1 MRYTKMNRL
10 FKARELLTIILL
22 LFSTVI
28 IAQTKTITGTV
39 VDDKGESL
47 IGASIFV
54 KGTSNGTI
62 TDMDG
67 NFSIDA
73 SAQDDLV
80 VKFTG
85 YLERTIRVGA
95 QTHIN
100 VAMVEDTQL
109 LDEVVVVGYG
119 VRKKSDV
126 TGAIA
131 QIGDKEMNA
140 MPTEN
145 AMQAMQGK
153 LAGVD
158 ITSNER
164 PGELGNILIRGQRS
178 LGVNTSGNISP
189 GASNAPL
196 YVVDGIILQA
206 LGSETPSG
214 SRTTIGIE
222 NLNPRDI
229 ESINVLKDASATA
242 IYGSRGANGVVIVT
256 TKRGKTGKLSLN
268 YSGTLSIENMH
279 DRTHMMNSA
288 EWIDFSRAA
297 KIYAGTYNGSSTIS
311 YDNDYAVYGKDPY
324 AWANFAKGWANGIWD
339 GSLVDTYDWTAA
351 GLQTAY
357 TNEHTLSASGG
368 TDKVQAYASF
378 GYLHQEGTQP
388 GQGYQRYTAK
398 TTVDLQATDWMKIG
412 ANMNVTWGDQDYGYN
427 FRRSTTGASNLY
439 FALQG
444 MLPYAVPYTPEGD
457 YIRNPGGD
465 VNIINPIREVNIC
478 VNNRQSLRAMGSFY
492 AELNAGKIL
501 KVLDGLRYRFQFGP
515 DFRNWRN
522 GIADAAESING
533 DGNNIA
539 QYNTQSRRSWTLDN
553 LIYYDKT
560 FGKHNI
566 GITLLQSA
574 SALRI
579 ETENMTSFV
588 NSFKE
593 LWYNIGSNSNIRTYS
608 TDLTEEQMLSY
619 MIRLNYGLNDR
630 YLLTVSNRWDA
641 ASQLASGNKWS
652 PFPSVALA
660 WRMEQESFL
669 DNVSW
674 IQQLKLR
681 LGYGR
686 SGNSA
691 VDPYGTSGAVSPT
704 FYHFGAATMTGM
716 IASDPGAGNPVV
728 MANPSLGWEKTNQL
742 NIGLDFSLVKSRIN
756 GSIDIYKSWTSDLLM
771 KKTIPSTTGYTSTW
785 ANVGKTENKGIDIT
799 LNTVNI
805 KTRNFTWTS
814 DLTFSASRNHITE
827 LSNGKVDDVA
837 NGWFIGYSI
846 DANYDYVYDGIWKT
860 SEADE
865 AAKYGRVPGEIKLK
879 DISGPDGVPDGK
891 IDANYD
897 RQVIGKRSP
906 DWVAGFVNTF
916 TYRNWELSC
925 FLYGRFGAK
934 LNNIGVET
942 LSGRFA
948 QREVDYW
955 IADVNENAEYYAPG
969 VGGENGD
976 TYKSAMGYRDGSFIK
991 LRNVSLGYNFSN
1003 QSLKKVNIGN
1013 LKLYAQ
1019 LMNPCL
1025 LYSKIKFI
1033 DPDLG
1038 GSTYNSSVVFGI
1050 NIGF

>member
-1 MRYTKMNRL
+1 MRNTKMKRL

-28 IAQTKTITGTV
+28 IAQTKTISGTV
-39 VDDKGESL
+39 VDDKGESM
-47 IGASIFV
+47 IGASISV
-54 KGTSNGTI
+54 KGTPRGTI
-62 TDMDG
+62 TDVNG

-73 SAQDDLV
+73 SAQDELV
-80 VKFTG
+80 VKYAG
-85 YLERTIRVGA
+85 YLEKVIKVGT

-100 VAMVEDTQL
+100 VAMAENTQM
-109 LDEVVVVGYG
+109 LDELVVVGYG
-119 VRKKSDV
+119 VRKKSDI

-145 AMQAMQGK
+145 ALQAMQGK
-153 LAGVD
+153 VAGVD

-178 LGVNTSGNISP
+178 LGITTSSNTTSGAVNT
-189 GASNAPL
+189 PL
-196 YVVDGIILQA
+196 YVVDGIVQA
-206 LGSETPSG
+206 TTSTE
-214 SRTTIGIE
+214 TIGVGIP

-288 EWIDFSRAA
+288 EWIDFSRVA
-297 KIYAGTYNGSSTIS
+297 KIRSGTYNGSSTIS
-311 YDNDYAVYGKDPY
+311 YDNDQAVYNKDPY
-324 AWANFAKGWANGIWD
+324 AWANFAKGWANGTWD
-339 GSLVDTYDWTAA
+339 GSLVDTYDWTDA

-465 VNIINPIREVNIC
+465 VNIINPIRETNLC
-478 VNNRQSLRAMGSFY
+478 VNNRQSLRAVGSFY
-492 AELNAGKIL
+492 AELNVGKIY
-501 KVLDGLRYRFQFGP
+501 KALDGLRYRFQFGP
-515 DFRNWRN
+515 DFNNYRN

-539 QYNTQSRRSWTLDN
+539 QYNTRQRRAWTLDN

-560 FGKHNI
+560 FGKHSI
-566 GITLLQSA
+566 GLTLLQSA
-574 SALRI
+574 NSVRI
-579 ETENMTSFV
+579 ETENMRSFV
-588 NSFKE
+588 NTFKE
-593 LWYNIGSNSNIRTYS
+593 LWYNLGSKSNIQTYD
-608 TDLTEEQMLSY
+608 TGLTEEQMLSY
-619 MIRLNYGLNDR
+619 MVRLNYGFNDR

-660 WRMEQESFL
+660 WRMEQENFL
-669 DNVSW
+669 NDVPW

-691 VDPYGTSGAVSPT
+691 VDAYGTSGAVSPT
-704 FYHFGAATMTGM
+704 FYHFGTATVTGM
-716 IASDPGAGNPVV
+716 IASDPGAANPVV

-805 KTRNFTWTS
+805 KIKDFTWTS
-814 DLTFSASRNHITE
+814 DLTFSAFRNKITE

-837 NGWFIGYSI
+837 NGWFIGKSI
-846 DANYDYVYDGIWKT
+846 GSFYDYVYDGIWKT

-865 AAKYGRVPGEIKLK
+865 AAQYGRVPGEIKLK

-897 RQVIGKRSP
+897 RQVLGKRLP
-906 DWVAGFVNTF
+906 DWSAGFVNTF
-916 TYRNWELSC
+916 TYKNWELSC
-925 FLYGRFGAK
+925 FLYARYGFKLDVGA
-934 LNNIGVET
+934 ET

-948 QREVDYW
+948 QRELDYW
-955 IADVNENAEYYAPG
+955 IAGTNENAEYYAPG

-976 TYKSAMGYRDGSFIK
+976 TYKSTMSYRDGSFIK
-991 LRNVSLGYNFSN
+991 LRNVSLGYNFANS
-1003 QSLKKVNIGN
+1003 SLKKVNIGN
-1013 LKLYAQ
+1013 LKLYAK

-1025 LYSKIKFI
+1025 LYSKIKWI